1 MSEHPSVSLFREY
14 LRIKSVQPEPDY
26 EGCMRFLKAVAEGM
40 GLPVQVFE
48 PVPGKPICIMTWE
61 GSKPELPS
69 LLLNSHTDVVPVFEE
84 SWSCDPFEAFKDEKG
99 DIYARGTQDMKCV
112 AIQHLEAIRRLKE
125 EGKRYERT
133 IHLSFV
139 PDEEIGGHDGMVKLL
154 SRKEFHDLRVGF
166 SLDEGIASGED
177 SDVIPVYYGERNAWW
192 VKFICR
198 GNAGHGSTF
207 VSNTAAQ
214 KAQFLINKLL
224 GFREEQRLKLISD
237 PSATLGDV
245 TSVNLTSMSG
255 GVQANV
261 VPQEFTIG
269 FDIRV
274 TPATDLEAFN
284 AMVHGWCKEACESAG
299 GDGSQISTKY
309 EAKFEGKKVTSVA
322 ETDPWFL
329 AFKRG
334 ADKSGIKYDTRIF
347 PGGTDSRYLREIGI
361 PAFGFSPMPNTPML
375 LHDHNERLNEKIF
388 LKGIDIFVNIID
400 AMASVQAA

>member
-1 MSEHPSVSLFREY
+1 
-14 LRIKSVQPEPDY
+14 
-26 EGCMRFLKAVAEGM
+26 
-40 GLPVQVFE
+40 
-48 PVPGKPICIMTWE
+48 
-61 GSKPELPS
+61 
-69 LLLNSHTDVVPVFEE
+69 
-84 SWSCDPFEAFKDEKG
+84 
-99 DIYARGTQDMKCV
+99 
-112 AIQHLEAIRRLKE
+112 
-125 EGKRYERT
+125 
-133 IHLSFV
+133 
-139 PDEEIGGHDGMVKLL
+139 
-154 SRKEFHDLRVGF
+154 
-166 SLDEGIASGED
+166 
-177 SDVIPVYYGERNAWW
+177 
-192 VKFICR
+192 
-198 GNAGHGSTF
+198 
-207 VSNTAAQ
+207 
-214 KAQFLINKLL
+214 
-224 GFREEQRLKLISD
+224 
-237 PSATLGDV
+237 
-245 TSVNLTSMSG
+245 MSG

-309 EAKFEGKKVTSVA
+309 EAKFEGR
-322 ETDPWFL
+322 
-329 AFKRG
+329 RG